1 MGPSTVSSRT
11 APPHAGGDRRSSRN
25 VARDLRAWAHS
36 PADMDAGLGLTETL
50 SSDTDPGDLRSHR
63 RRRKPG
69 SRFAIRVRP
78 ARQLPGSSAM
88 TSRSRSNRCGPL
100 PAPGRPGRAHCRIRG
115 DAHRAA
121 RRPPRRVGAQAPRFI
136 PRVMV
141 CPARDAGIPSRRV
154 LAPLAAVCALPTVSS
169 RGTEQ
174 FRIHRFDGVP
184 SRCISC
190 RSERSTQR
198 VARAVRRRER
208 AGAGNVGRQSVTGR
222 AQDRTVD

>member
-1 MGPSTVSSRT
+1 
-11 APPHAGGDRRSSRN
+11 
-25 VARDLRAWAHS
+25 
-36 PADMDAGLGLTETL
+36 MDAGLGLTETL

-100 PAPGRPGRAHCRIRG
+100 PAPGRPGRPHSRKCSPGGTATASARG
-115 DAHRAA
+115 RASS
-121 RRPPRRVGAQAPRFI
+121 RFI
-136 PRVMV
+136 LRVTV

-154 LAPLAAVCALPTVSS
+154 LAPLATVRALPTVSS

-198 VARAVRRRER
+198 DARAVRRPGTGWGWECGTPVCDWP
-208 AGAGNVGRQSVTGR
+208 GAGPHR
-222 AQDRTVD
+222 